1 MDEGN
6 EKIEV
11 PIVQKEFAEHLAKY
25 RIKKEMVHT
34 IAENIAR

>member
-1 MDEGN
+1 MVEGE

-25 RIKKEMVHT
+25 HKEGDG
-34 IAENIAR
+34 